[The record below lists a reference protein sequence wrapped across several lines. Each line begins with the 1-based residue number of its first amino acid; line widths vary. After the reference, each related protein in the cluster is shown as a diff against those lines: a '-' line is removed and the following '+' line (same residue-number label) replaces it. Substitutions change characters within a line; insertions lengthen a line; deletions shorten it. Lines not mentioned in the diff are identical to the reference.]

1 MNPIAIIAIALAISL
16 SGNAALGWAWLGS
29 RDEIAAQGVQ
39 LDAAGKAATACSE
52 ATDKLLTLADKRLEE
67 AKTARAAAAAAAK
80 GRQQRADDILSAP
93 PSVPGDD
100 CKSAEYRATKWLR
113 SRK

>member
-1 MNPIAIIAIALAISL
+1 MNPIVILAVALAVSL
-16 SGNAALGWAWLGS
+16 GGNAALGYVWLGA
-29 RDEIAAQGVQ
+29 RDEIAKQGVE
-39 LDAAGKAATACSE
+39 LDAAGKAATACNK
-52 ATDKLLTLADKRLEE
+52 ATENLLTLADKRLEE